1 MVQGNQSQIY
11 AAVRNG
17 QDSCAIITRV
27 NITRF
32 TTQLAARR
40 DALTYLVPSPDP
52 QTKIEMQMRSKN
64 LKLEIATLGPGT
76 EWGHTHNP
84 GQRSRYRYHDRS
96 GHPCSFH
103 RSHPVRIAGGTSV
116 PHSLLFLPSLEPT
129 SPASPSL
136 PWRQVQ
142 VIE

>member
-64 LKLEIATLGPGT
+64 LKLEIATLGAGT
-76 EWGHTHNP
+76 DWGHT
-84 GQRSRYRYHDRS
+84 
-96 GHPCSFH
+96 
-103 RSHPVRIAGGTSV
+103 
-116 PHSLLFLPSLEPT
+116 
-129 SPASPSL
+129 
-136 PWRQVQ
+136 
-142 VIE
+142 